1 MGTVCIPMT
10 LWLTTVLSV
19 PVEDLNNSTRGEDE
33 INEDDVCDRED
44 VIDVDIVD
52 RDDAGHTS
60 RFLPCWIIILVRIQT
75 IVNLI

>member
-1 MGTVCIPMT
+1 MT

-19 PVEDLNNSTRGEDE
+19 PVEDLNNSTRGDDE
-33 INEDDVCDRED
+33 IDEDDVCDRED
-44 VIDVDIVD
+44 VID

-75 IVNLI
+75 IVNLT

>member
-33 INEDDVCDRED
+33 IDEEVNNFKLY
-44 VIDVDIVD
+44 
-52 RDDAGHTS
+52 G
-60 RFLPCWIIILVRIQT
+60 RFKIYINTVESNI
-75 IVNLI
+75 

>member
-10 LWLTTVLSV
+10 LWLTTVVSV

-33 INEDDVCDRED
+33 IDEDDVCDRED

-52 RDDAGHTS
+52 RDAGHTS

-75 IVNLI
+75 IPNLI

>member
-1 MGTVCIPMT
+1 MT

-19 PVEDLNNSTRGEDE
+19 PVEDLNNSTRVEDE
-33 INEDDVCDRED
+33 IDEDDVCDRED

-52 RDDAGHTS
+52 RDDAGH

-75 IVNLI
+75 IVNLT